1 MTRKRFI
8 KLLMSQGKPRN
19 EAVKIAQS
27 VTETGYSYQRV
38 YDGLFVTPVWDSL
51 IDFLHRMAD
60 AFMELGK
67 AAVIRVETLAQAI
80 SEAFPI
86 DVEEVPDIIAPGE
99 GEEKI

>member
-8 KLLMSQGKPRN
+8 KLLMSQGKSRN
-19 EAVKIAQS
+19 EAVQLAQR

-51 IDFLHRMAD
+51 TDFLPRMAD
-60 AFMELGK
+60 AFKELGQ
-67 AAVIRVETLAQAI
+67 AVVVAVQTLTQAV

-86 DVEEVPDIIAPGE
+86 DVEEIPDIIPSNE